1 LQHLSSSPGVYWFS
15 RKDGKVIYVGKA
27 KNLKRRVSSYA
38 QRERVAGKTL
48 RMVQEATRL
57 QFQELSAELEA
68 LLVEAELIRIHQP
81 HYNIL
86 LKDDKSP
93 LYVVITTEEF
103 PRVITARKKQL
114 MRSPMKGTVLGPFQ
128 SGYSVKQVLKLVR
141 PIFPWCNEKKKTGKP
156 CFYRHIGLCSGA
168 CTGEVSAEE
177 YKAMIDELKMFLRGK
192 TADVVRDLKLQM
204 QSASELKLYEKAAV
218 FRDQINMIQ
227 NVTTTKRVFGPD
239 LHLPQ
244 LSRLETQEM
253 LVRLTRLISSYIS
266 LPKTFIFHRI
276 EGYDISNTQ
285 GTKPVASMVVFTD
298 GVADKAE
305 YRSFN
310 IRLGE
315 TPNDFGSLREALTRR
330 QNHPEWK
337 FPDLVLIDGG
347 KGQLR
352 AVMSVW
358 KRTTPVVSLAKEPD
372 RLVMYDR
379 PTEKFTIIPL
389 QNEDLGATLLRRV
402 RDESHRFAK
411 KNHSR
416 RRTRSITEGLEEN
429 SFESA

>member
-1 LQHLSSSPGVYWFS
+1 MYWFS

-38 QRERVAGKTL
+38 QPERVSGKTL
-48 RMVQEATRL
+48 RMVQEATRV
-57 QFQELSAELEA
+57 QFQELSSELEA

-93 LYVVITTEEF
+93 LYVVITADEF
-103 PRVITARKKQL
+103 PRVLTARKKQL
-114 MRSPMKGTVLGPFQ
+114 FRSPIKGTVLGPFQ

-168 CTGEVSAEE
+168 CTGEVTAEE
-177 YKAMIDELKMFLRGK
+177 YKAMIDQLKMFLRGK
-192 TADVVRDLKLQM
+192 TSEVIRDLKLQM
-204 QSASELKLYEKAAV
+204 QSASELKLYEKAAI
-218 FRDQINMIQ
+218 FRDQIRMIQ
-227 NVTTTKRVFGPD
+227 EVTTSKRVLGPE
-239 LHLPQ
+239 LHIPQ
-244 LSRLETQEM
+244 LSLLQTQEM
-253 LVRLTRLISSYIS
+253 LVRLTRLISTYIS

-298 GVADKAE
+298 GQPDKAE
-305 YRSFN
+305 YRMFN

-315 TPNDFGSLREALTRR
+315 KPNDYGSLREALTRR

-337 FPDLVLIDGG
+337 APDLVLIDGG

-352 AVMSVW
+352 AVISVW
-358 KRTTPVVSLAKEPD
+358 EQTTPVVSL
-372 RLVMYDR
+372 
-379 PTEKFTIIPL
+379 
-389 QNEDLGATLLRRV
+389 
-402 RDESHRFAK
+402 
-411 KNHSR
+411 
-416 RRTRSITEGLEEN
+416 
-429 SFESA
+429 